1 MSDERVPTKPTST
14 PSPTVGGTSGA
25 LSPAGDIARFL
36 EEIRAVRPTTTPG
49 ERGRLMF
56 ALDATMSRQPT
67 WDRAQAVQAEMFDE
81 AGKVGGLEI
90 SLVYFRGFNECRAS
104 KWVSN
109 ATTLRDLMTRID
121 CRGGRTQINR
131 VLARAVD
138 ETKRQRVQALVFV
151 GDAMEEDVDLLCAT
165 AGELGLLGVKAFVF
179 QEGHDPSAERT
190 FKEIARLTGGAHV
203 RFQSGSAREL
213 SELLRAVAAY
223 AAGGLKALT
232 ALSDRGSAGARL
244 LLGPKR

>member
-1 MSDERVPTKPTST
+1 MSDKPVPTKPTI
-14 PSPTVGGTSGA
+14 PASPAHGAASGA
-25 LSPAGDIARFL
+25 LSPSGDIARFL
-36 EEIRAVRPTTTPG
+36 EDVRASKPTTTPG

-67 WDRAQAVQAEMFDE
+67 WDRAQAVQAEMFEE
-81 AGKVGGLEI
+81 AGRLGGLEI

-104 KWVSN
+104 KWVGD
-109 ATTLRDLMTRID
+109 AATLRDLMTRID

-131 VLARAVD
+131 VLSRAVE
-138 ETKRQRVQALVFV
+138 ETRRRRVRALVYV

-165 AGELGLLGVKAFVF
+165 AGELGLLGVKTFLF
-179 QEGHDPSAERT
+179 QEGHDPAAERA
-190 FKEIARLTGGAHV
+190 FKEIARLTGGAHA

-213 SELLRAVAAY
+213 ADLLRAVAAF
-223 AAGGLKALT
+223 AAGGMTALT
-232 ALSDRGSAGARL
+232 ALSDRGSASARL